1 MEGERE
7 HNEHGGLYLHSPY
20 CERKRFQKHGGS
32 ETCEPDGTSA
42 AGKFTLLML
51 IPCWPLS
58 WKRERVLLT
67 GKENGNEVVFV
78 LC

>member
-1 MEGERE
+1 LIKQQVGEGERE
-7 HNEHGGLYLHSPY
+7 DNKHGGLYLHSAY

-51 IPCWPLS
+51 ILLSAPLVEARKGIAY
-58 WKRERVLLT
+58 WE
-67 GKENGNEVVFV
+67 GKWE
-78 LC
+78 